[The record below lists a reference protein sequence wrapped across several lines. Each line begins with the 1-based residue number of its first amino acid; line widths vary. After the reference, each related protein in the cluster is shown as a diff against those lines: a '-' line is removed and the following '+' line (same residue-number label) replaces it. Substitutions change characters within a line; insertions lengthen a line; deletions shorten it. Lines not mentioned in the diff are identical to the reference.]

1 LRRRD
6 VLLRDLQDLPQAVV
20 ASNEETLQFIERNRL
35 FGSGL
40 GYIDAHLL
48 AAVRLSPGTALW
60 TFDKRL
66 ASAARLGIAH
76 EARA

>member
-1 LRRRD
+1 M
-6 VLLRDLQDLPQAVV
+6 

-66 ASAARLGIAH
+66 ASAAARLGIAH